1 MANPTKPM
9 DTRTEATDYFDDAPA
24 LRGRWTICTM
34 LFVATT
40 INYVDRQV
48 LSILKPI
55 LHGQTIHLQPL
66 FSGWPSV
73 ETTINVTDREY
84 GYVLAAFQLAYAL
97 GVVFAGRLVD
107 RLGCRKGYP
116 LVTGLWSLAAMSH
129 ALVRTVMGFGIAR
142 FFLGLGE
149 SGNFPAAI
157 KATAEWF
164 PPKER
169 ALATGIFNS
178 GAGVGAI
185 VAPLV
190 VPWVQIHFGWRAA
203 FLVTGI
209 FSLAWIVWWSI
220 RYHRP
225 HESMDWTRG
234 HVVVA
239 PPAGALPWWRLLG
252 YRQAWGFMI
261 GKFMTDPVWWF
272 FLFWL
277 PQYFNSRFQLD
288 LTHIGPP
295 LVTVYVVSTIG
306 SVYGGWLPKSYIRL
320 GMKLK
325 TARIA
330 AMLTCACCVLP
341 VATVGNLRSEW
352 FAVGLLSLAAAAHQG
367 WSANIFT
374 TASDMFPSEHVGTVV
389 SFGQVAGAVGG
400 AIFQPIA
407 GNVLQRAREM
417 HTQGGFVPL
426 FIYSGCAYLIALL
439 LLKVLAP
446 GLNRADLPATPY
458 DAR

>member
-1 MANPTKPM
+1 MANPTKPA
-9 DTRTEATDYFDDAPA
+9 DKRVEATDGIDDAPA
-24 LRGRWTICTM
+24 LRGRWTICAM

-66 FSGWPSV
+66 FSGWPSL

-84 GYVLAAFQLAYAL
+84 GYVLAGFQVAYAL

-107 RLGCRKGYP
+107 RMGCRKGYP
-116 LVTGLWSLAAMSH
+116 LVTGLWSLAAMAH
-129 ALVRTVMGFGIAR
+129 ALVRSVMGFGIAR

-190 VPWVQIHFGWRAA
+190 VPWVALHFGWRAA

-220 RYHRP
+220 RYRKP
-225 HESMDWTRG
+225 KESMDWTSG
-234 HVVVA
+234 QVAVA
-239 PPAGALPWWRLLG
+239 PVAGVLPWWHLLR

-261 GKFMTDPVWWF
+261 GKFLTDPVWWF

-277 PQYFNSRFQLD
+277 PQYFNSRFGLD

-306 SVYGGWLPKSYIRL
+306 SVYGGWLPKGYIRL
-320 GMKLK
+320 GMSLK
-325 TARIA
+325 AARLA
-330 AMLTCACCVLP
+330 AMLTCACCVVP
-341 VATVGNLRSEW
+341 VITVGKLGSEW
-352 FAVGLLSLAAAAHQG
+352 IAVGLLSLAAAAHQG

-389 SFGQVAGAVGG
+389 SFGQVAGALGG

-407 GNVLQRAREM
+407 GDVLQRAREM
-417 HTQGGFVPL
+417 HTQSGFVPL
-426 FIYSGCAYLIALL
+426 FIYSGCAYLIALVL
-439 LLKVLAP
+439 LRTLAP
-446 GLNRADLPATPY
+446 GLKRAELQGS
-458 DAR
+458 

>member
-1 MANPTKPM
+1 MANPTKPV
-9 DTRTEATDYFDDAPA
+9 DKREEAIDDAEIPA
-24 LRGRWTICTM
+24 LQGRWTICAM

-73 ETTINVTDREY
+73 ETTINVTDRDY
-84 GYVLAAFQLAYAL
+84 GYILAGFQVAYAL
-97 GVVFAGRLVD
+97 GVLFAGRFVD
-107 RLGCRKGYP
+107 RVGCRKGYP
-116 LVTGLWSLAAMSH
+116 IVTGLWSLAAMAH
-129 ALVRTVMGFGIAR
+129 ALVRTVLGFGIAR

-190 VPWVQIHFGWRAA
+190 VPWVAIHFGWRAA

-209 FSLAWIVWWSI
+209 FSLIWIVWWSI
-220 RYHRP
+220 RYRKP
-225 HESMDWTRG
+225 AESMDE
-234 HVVVA
+234 VS
-239 PPAGALPWWRLLG
+239 PASSASADGRRIAWWRLLG
-252 YRQAWGFMI
+252 YRQTWGFMV

-277 PQYFNSRFQLD
+277 PQYFHSRFGLD
-288 LTHIGPP
+288 LTHMGPP
-295 LVTVYVVSTIG
+295 LAIVYVISTVG
-306 SVYGGWLPKSYIRL
+306 SVYGGWLPKWYMRL

-325 TARIA
+325 AARLA

-341 VATVGNLRSEW
+341 VVTVGSLGSEW
-352 FAVGLLSLAAAAHQG
+352 IAVGLLSLAAAAHQG

-374 TASDMFPSEHVGTVV
+374 TTSDMFPSEHVGTVV
-389 SFGQVAGAVGG
+389 SFGQVAGAMGG

-407 GNVLQRAREM
+407 GDVLQRARDL
-417 HTQGGFVPL
+417 HTQSGFVPL

-439 LLKVLAP
+439 LLRTLAP
-446 GLNRADLPATPY
+446 GLKRAELPGS
-458 DAR
+458 

>member
-1 MANPTKPM
+1 MANPTKPA
-9 DTRTEATDYFDDAPA
+9 DKRVEATDGIDDAPA
-24 LRGRWTICTM
+24 LRGRWTICAM

-66 FSGWPSV
+66 FSGWPSL

-84 GYVLAAFQLAYAL
+84 GYVLAGFQVAYAL

-107 RLGCRKGYP
+107 RMGCRKGYP
-116 LVTGLWSLAAMSH
+116 LVTGLWSLAAMAH
-129 ALVRTVMGFGIAR
+129 ALVRSVMGFGIAR

-190 VPWVQIHFGWRAA
+190 VPWVALHFGWRAA

-220 RYHRP
+220 RYRKP
-225 HESMDWTRG
+225 KESTDWTSG
-234 HVVVA
+234 QVVVA
-239 PPAGALPWWRLLG
+239 PVAGVLPWWHLLR

-261 GKFMTDPVWWF
+261 GKFLTDPVWWF

-277 PQYFNSRFQLD
+277 PQYFNSRFGLD

-306 SVYGGWLPKSYIRL
+306 SVYGGWLPKGYIRL
-320 GMKLK
+320 GMSLK
-325 TARIA
+325 AARLA
-330 AMLTCACCVLP
+330 AMLTCACCVVP
-341 VATVGNLRSEW
+341 VITVGKLGSEW
-352 FAVGLLSLAAAAHQG
+352 IAVGLLSLAAAAHQG

-389 SFGQVAGAVGG
+389 SFGQVAGALGG

-407 GNVLQRAREM
+407 GDVLQRAREM
-417 HTQGGFVPL
+417 HTQSGFVPL
-426 FIYSGCAYLIALL
+426 FIYSGCAYLIALVL
-439 LLKVLAP
+439 LRTLAP
-446 GLNRADLPATPY
+446 GLKRAELQGS
-458 DAR
+458 

>member
-1 MANPTKPM
+1 MI
-9 DTRTEATDYFDDAPA
+9 RTDEQFEALAEPPA
-24 LRGRWTICTM
+24 LSGRWTICAM

-55 LHGQTIHLQPL
+55 LHGQTIHLHPL
-66 FSGWPSV
+66 FPGWPAV
-73 ETTINVTDREY
+73 ETSINVTDQQY
-84 GYVLAAFQLAYAL
+84 GWILGGFQLAYAL

-116 LVTGLWSLAAMSH
+116 IVTGIWSLAAMAH
-129 ALVRTVMGFGIAR
+129 ALVRSVPGFGIAR

-164 PPKER
+164 PPRER

-178 GAGVGAI
+178 GASVGAI
-185 VAPLV
+185 LAPILVPVVAD
-190 VPWVQIHFGWRAA
+190 HFGWRAS

-209 FSLAWIVWWSI
+209 FSAAWIVWWSV

-225 HESMDWTRG
+225 HEAMDWTRG
-234 HVVVA
+234 HLVVA
-239 PPAGALPWWRLLG
+239 PPAAVLPWWRLLR
-252 YRQAWGFMI
+252 YRQAWGFMA
-261 GKFMTDPVWWF
+261 GKFLTDPVWWF

-277 PQYFNSRFQLD
+277 PQYFNSRFGVD
-288 LTHIGPP
+288 LTHLGPP

-306 SVYGGWLPKSYIRL
+306 SVYGGWLPRGYMRFGMTLKHARL
-320 GMKLK
+320 
-325 TARIA
+325 A
-330 AMLTCACCVLP
+330 AMLTCACLVVP
-341 VATVGNLRSEW
+341 IVVAGSLGSEW
-352 FAVGLLSLAAAAHQG
+352 LAVGLLSLAAAAHQG

-374 TASDMFPSEHVGTVV
+374 TVSDMFPSEHVGTVV
-389 SFGQVAGAVGG
+389 SFGQVAGALGG

-407 GNVLQRAREM
+407 GHILQLT
-417 HTQGGFVPL
+417 HSYVPL
-426 FIYSGCAYLIALL
+426 FLYSGCAYLLALALL
-439 LLKVLAP
+439 RALAP
-446 GLNRADLPATPY
+446 GLRRAELEI
-458 DAR
+458 

>member
-1 MANPTKPM
+1 MANPAKPV
-9 DTRTEATDYFDDAPA
+9 DKREETIDEAEIPA
-24 LRGRWTICTM
+24 LRGRWTICAM

-66 FSGWPSV
+66 FSGWPSA
-73 ETTINVTDREY
+73 ETTINVTDRDY
-84 GYVLAAFQLAYAL
+84 GYVLAGFQVAYAL
-97 GVVFAGRLVD
+97 GVVFAGRFVD
-107 RLGCRKGYP
+107 RVGCRKGYP
-116 LVTGLWSLAAMSH
+116 IVTGLWSLAAMAH
-129 ALVRTVMGFGIAR
+129 ALVRSVLGFGIAR

-164 PPKER
+164 PARER

-190 VPWVQIHFGWRAA
+190 VPWVALHFGWRAA

-209 FSLAWIVWWSI
+209 FSLMWIVWWSI
-220 RYHRP
+220 RYRKP
-225 HESMDWTRG
+225 RESMEEVYAASSPSADVHRI
-234 HVVVA
+234 A
-239 PPAGALPWWRLLG
+239 WWRLLG
-252 YRQAWGFMI
+252 YRQTWGFMV

-277 PQYFNSRFQLD
+277 PQYFHSRFGLD
-288 LTHIGPP
+288 LTHMGPP
-295 LVTVYVVSTIG
+295 LAIVYVISTVG
-306 SVYGGWLPKSYIRL
+306 SVYGGWLPKGYMRL

-325 TARIA
+325 AARLG
-330 AMLTCACCVLP
+330 AMLTCACCVVP
-341 VATVGNLRSEW
+341 VVTVGSLGSEW
-352 FAVGLLSLAAAAHQG
+352 IAVGLLSLAAAAHQG

-389 SFGQVAGAVGG
+389 SFGQVAGALGG

-407 GNVLQRAREM
+407 GDVLERARDM
-417 HTQGGFVPL
+417 HTQSGFVPL
-426 FIYSGCAYLIALL
+426 FIFSGCAYLIALVL
-439 LLKVLAP
+439 LRTLAP
-446 GLNRADLPATPY
+446 GLKRAELPA
-458 DAR
+458 A

>member
-1 MANPTKPM
+1 MANPTKPA
-9 DTRTEATDYFDDAPA
+9 DKRVEATDGIDDAPA
-24 LRGRWTICTM
+24 LQGRWTICAR

-66 FSGWPSV
+66 FSGWPSL

-84 GYVLAAFQLAYAL
+84 GYVLAGFQVAYAL

-107 RLGCRKGYP
+107 RMGCRKGYP
-116 LVTGLWSLAAMSH
+116 LVTGLWSLAAMAH
-129 ALVRTVMGFGIAR
+129 ALVRSVMGFGIAR
-142 FFLGLGE
+142 FLLGLGE

-190 VPWVQIHFGWRAA
+190 VPWVALHFGWRAA

-220 RYHRP
+220 RYRKP
-225 HESMDWTRG
+225 KESMDWTSG
-234 HVVVA
+234 QVVVA
-239 PPAGALPWWRLLG
+239 PVAGVLPWWHLLR

-261 GKFMTDPVWWF
+261 GKFLTDPVWWF

-277 PQYFNSRFQLD
+277 PQYFNSRFGLD

-306 SVYGGWLPKSYIRL
+306 SVYGGWLPKGYIRL
-320 GMKLK
+320 GMSLK
-325 TARIA
+325 AARLA
-330 AMLTCACCVLP
+330 AMLTCACCVVP
-341 VATVGNLRSEW
+341 VITVGKLGSEW
-352 FAVGLLSLAAAAHQG
+352 IAVGLLSLAAAAHQG

-389 SFGQVAGAVGG
+389 SFGQGAGALGG

-407 GNVLQRAREM
+407 GDVLQRAREM
-417 HTQGGFVPL
+417 HTQSGFVPL
-426 FIYSGCAYLIALL
+426 FIYSGCAYLIALVL
-439 LLKVLAP
+439 LRTLAP
-446 GLNRADLPATPY
+446 GLKRAELQGS
-458 DAR
+458 

>member
-1 MANPTKPM
+1 MANPTKPA
-9 DTRTEATDYFDDAPA
+9 DKRVEATDGIDDAPA
-24 LRGRWTICTM
+24 LQGRWTICAM

-66 FSGWPSV
+66 FSGWPSL

-84 GYVLAAFQLAYAL
+84 GYVLAGFQVAYAL

-107 RLGCRKGYP
+107 RMGCRKGYP
-116 LVTGLWSLAAMSH
+116 LVTGLWSLAAMAH
-129 ALVRTVMGFGIAR
+129 ALVRSVMGFGIAR
-142 FFLGLGE
+142 FLLGLGE

-190 VPWVQIHFGWRAA
+190 VPWVALHFGWRAA

-220 RYHRP
+220 RYRKP
-225 HESMDWTRG
+225 KESMDWTSG
-234 HVVVA
+234 QVVVA
-239 PPAGALPWWRLLG
+239 PVAGVLPWWHLLR

-261 GKFMTDPVWWF
+261 GKFLTDPVWWF

-277 PQYFNSRFQLD
+277 PQYFNSRFGLD

-306 SVYGGWLPKSYIRL
+306 SVYGGWLPKGYIRL
-320 GMKLK
+320 GMSLK
-325 TARIA
+325 AARLA
-330 AMLTCACCVLP
+330 AMLTCACCVVP
-341 VATVGNLRSEW
+341 VITVGKLGSEW
-352 FAVGLLSLAAAAHQG
+352 IAVGLLSLAAAAHQG

-389 SFGQVAGAVGG
+389 SFGQVAGALGG

-407 GNVLQRAREM
+407 GDVLQRAREM
-417 HTQGGFVPL
+417 HTQSGFVPL
-426 FIYSGCAYLIALL
+426 FIYSGCAYLIALVL
-439 LLKVLAP
+439 LRTLAP
-446 GLNRADLPATPY
+446 GLKRAELQGS
-458 DAR
+458 

>member
-1 MANPTKPM
+1 MANPTKPA
-9 DTRTEATDYFDDAPA
+9 DKRVEATDGIDDAPA
-24 LRGRWTICTM
+24 LQGRWTICAM

-66 FSGWPSV
+66 FSGWPSL

-84 GYVLAAFQLAYAL
+84 GYVLAGFQVAYAL

-107 RLGCRKGYP
+107 RMGCRKGYP
-116 LVTGLWSLAAMSH
+116 LVTGLWSLAAMAH
-129 ALVRTVMGFGIAR
+129 ALVRSVMGFGIAR

-190 VPWVQIHFGWRAA
+190 VPWVALHFGWRAA

-220 RYHRP
+220 RYRKP
-225 HESMDWTRG
+225 KESMDWTSG
-234 HVVVA
+234 QVVVA
-239 PPAGALPWWRLLG
+239 PVAGVVPWWHLLR

-261 GKFMTDPVWWF
+261 GKFLTDPVWWF

-277 PQYFNSRFQLD
+277 PQYFNSRFGLD

-306 SVYGGWLPKSYIRL
+306 SVYGGWLPKGYIRL
-320 GMKLK
+320 GMSLK
-325 TARIA
+325 AARLA
-330 AMLTCACCVLP
+330 AMLTCACCVVP
-341 VATVGNLRSEW
+341 VITVGKLGSEW
-352 FAVGLLSLAAAAHQG
+352 IAVGLLSLAAAAHQG

-389 SFGQVAGAVGG
+389 SFGQVAGALGG

-407 GNVLQRAREM
+407 GDVLQRAREM
-417 HTQGGFVPL
+417 HTQSGFVPL
-426 FIYSGCAYLIALL
+426 FIYSGCAYLIALVL
-439 LLKVLAP
+439 LRTLAP
-446 GLNRADLPATPY
+446 GLKRAELQGS
-458 DAR
+458 